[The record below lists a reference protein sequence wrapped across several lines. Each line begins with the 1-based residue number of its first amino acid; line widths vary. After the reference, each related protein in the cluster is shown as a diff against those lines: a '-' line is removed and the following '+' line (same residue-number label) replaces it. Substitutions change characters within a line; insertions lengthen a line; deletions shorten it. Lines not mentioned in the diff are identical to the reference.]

1 MGRMEIGAWVRK
13 VSFVVGLGLVLLGL
27 GRPAVALTAESP
39 DIALLVHLQ
48 QQLVQEIRVESQ
60 GTLATLSWDRTGH
73 TLTFRTGPNWYT
85 ASAQLQDAQVN
96 RVASWA
102 KTYGFQAW
110 RVVDDQDRWVAR
122 PAVLGDGPVILRRL
136 NVSADRLA
144 QLAPTHVP
152 ES

>member
-1 MGRMEIGAWVRK
+1 MGRLAKDWIGRLGLL
-13 VSFVVGLGLVLLGL
+13 VGLGMVLLGL
-27 GRPAVALTAESP
+27 GRPAVALTDKSP
-39 DIALLVHLQ
+39 DIALLIQLQ
-48 QQLVQEIRVESQ
+48 QQLAHQVRVESQ
-60 GTLATLSWDRTGH
+60 GTLASLTWDRAGH
-73 TLTFRTGPNWYT
+73 TLTLRTGPNWYT

-96 RVASWA
+96 RVVSWA
-102 KTYGFQAW
+102 KAYGFQAW

-136 NVSADRLA
+136 TVSADRLA